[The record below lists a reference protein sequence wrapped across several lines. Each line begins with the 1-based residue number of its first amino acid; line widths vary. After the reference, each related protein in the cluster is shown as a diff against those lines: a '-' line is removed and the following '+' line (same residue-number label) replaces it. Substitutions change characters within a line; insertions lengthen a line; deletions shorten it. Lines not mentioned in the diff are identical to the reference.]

1 MDIKTII
8 QKKRSRESL
17 NEEEIRY
24 FISKLTKEE
33 ITEGQAAALMS
44 YIYVNGM
51 NEDELVYLSKAMA
64 DSGEKLDLADIA
76 ENIVDK
82 HSTGGVGDKVTIIL
96 IPVIAALGLPVA
108 KISSRG
114 YGISGGTI
122 DKLESIPG
130 FDADI
135 SIEEFKNI
143 VRKVG
148 ASIISQNFNLAPAE
162 SKMYKLRNQICCQD
176 SLPIIAASLMSL
188 KLATGANKLVFDI
201 TCGRGTYIKT
211 RDDARKLAKLL
222 IRLGKRFNKDVACAI
237 TSMDEPLGYS
247 IGHTLEIQE
256 TILALQG
263 KMPEDI
269 GDVVVTLGTLILN
282 LITGE
287 KNKNENKEAVK
298 EVLRNG
304 KALEKFKEMVKEQY
318 GSLAYIDNPEKMQ
331 QAKFVMPVYATED
344 GNIELIDADMV
355 GSIAIYIG
363 AGRIKGASEINN
375 KTAGIVLNKK
385 IGDSVKAG
393 EILAY
398 IHTDDESKVMGA
410 TQNLKDAFKVTKKK
424 VVPKSR
430 VLETLM

>member
-24 FISKLTKEE
+24 FVSKLTKEE

-211 RDDARKLAKLL
+211 RDDARKLARLL

-363 AGRIKGASEINN
+363 AGRTKGASEINN

-424 VVPKSR
+424 VVSKSR